1 VTASDEEVQVKHEGD
16 DRCKNLA
23 LRKPRNGER
32 RSNPMKT
39 VYENVSEWSERIA
52 GLLAELQEHSAIH
65 RWNDNTGGVIWLGSD
80 YSWTKLGDE
89 ARPIQSRVLEE
100 YRRFSA
106 LINVLFKGQPKDTLA
121 SLKESDAKVL
131 EVIQQDGIT
140 WSQRADTAFAAATE
154 ALGATVVLLKRLYD
168 GAEGR
173 VCVVPDTNALL
184 HNPSLETWRFDDVPT
199 FTILLL
205 PTVLAELDALK
216 MNHRVEEVRKKSERI
231 IRQVKEYRRRGRLS
245 EGVTIVRDVSELVA
259 IATEPNVSD
268 SLPWL
273 DSSNNDDRL
282 LASVIEVMRQRPHS
296 PVILVTRDLNLQN
309 KAEFACVPFCE
320 PPDPVPVPEV

>member
-1 VTASDEEVQVKHEGD
+1 MTASDEEIQVKHEVD
-16 DRCKNLA
+16 DPCNGLA
-23 LRKPRNGER
+23 LRKPRDGER

-39 VYENVSEWSERIA
+39 VYENVREWSERIA
-52 GLLAELQEHSAIH
+52 GLLAELQKQSSIH
-65 RWNDNTGGVIWLGSD
+65 RWNYNTGGVIWLGSD

-106 LINVLFKGQPKDTLA
+106 LVNVLFKGQPKDTLA
-121 SLKESDAKVL
+121 SLKESDVKVL

-140 WSQRADTAFAAATE
+140 WSQQADEAFSAATE
-154 ALGATVVLLKRLYD
+154 ALRSNVELLKRLYD
-168 GAEGR
+168 GADGR
-173 VCVVPDTNALL
+173 VSFVPDTNALL
-184 HNPSLETWRFDDVPT
+184 HNPSLEAWRFDDVPN

-216 MNHRVEEVRKKSERI
+216 VNHRVEEVRKKSERI
-231 IRQVKEYRRRGRLS
+231 IRQVKEYRRRGRLT

-259 IATEPNVSD
+259 IATEPSVSD

-282 LASVIEVMRQRPHS
+282 LASVVEVMRQRPHS
-296 PVILVTRDLNLQN
+296 PVILVTRDVNLQN

-320 PPDPVPVPEV
+320 PPDPEAS